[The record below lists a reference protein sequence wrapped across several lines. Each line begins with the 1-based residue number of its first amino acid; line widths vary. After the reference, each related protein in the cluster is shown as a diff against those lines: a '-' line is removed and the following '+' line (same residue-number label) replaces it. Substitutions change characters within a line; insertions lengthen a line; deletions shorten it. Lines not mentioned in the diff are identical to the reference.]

1 LHVNGDA
8 AAAGVLRSLSGR
20 LVDRPFIVFLREFA
34 PAQGGSGGELHFHLA
49 GEDRDQLGAVR
60 VAALLAQVK

>member
-1 LHVNGDA
+1 
-8 AAAGVLRSLSGR
+8 
-20 LVDRPFIVFLREFA
+20 
-34 PAQGGSGGELHFHLA
+34 LHFHLA